1 MFEVA
6 AHGGMAMLAKTLKM
20 ASVLCLGAL
29 FLPGCPTSSETEF
42 TESEPNNSLATA
54 QSLPVP
60 ATVTGSQINNDEYST
75 ITATYCAGT
84 CVSINVSC
92 HDFYKFTVTT
102 FGRYTI
108 ALDFDDDAYDMG
120 LYLFQPQGDGSY
132 KMLHYAETH
141 VSGMDGDLDV
151 GDTLV
156 DGTYYI
162 GVSSFEMTTDV
173 PYQLRLFIAVAYE

>member
-1 MFEVA
+1 
-6 AHGGMAMLAKTLKM
+6 MLSKTLKV
-20 ASVLCLGAL
+20 ASAL
-29 FLPGCPTSSETEF
+29 FLAGLLLPGCPVAPETEF
-42 TESEPNNSLATA
+42 TEIEPNNSLATA
-54 QSLPVP
+54 QPLPVP
-60 ATVTGSQINNDEYST
+60 AYVTGSQINNDDYST
-75 ITATYCAGT
+75 VTATYCAGT

-108 ALDFDDDAYDMG
+108 ALDFNDAAYDMG

-132 KMLHYAETH
+132 KLLRYAETH

-151 GDTLV
+151 GDTLL

-162 GVSSFEMTTDV
+162 GVTSYDLSTDV